1 MALDVTSLLIGLLA
15 AALPCLALAWHVQRK
30 SAAALA
36 QAALLD
42 ERLSHAQLAQDGLS
56 AQLEASR
63 DEISDLGQANSANC
77 ARNSSREPCKSSRRC

>member
-15 AALPCLALAWHVQRK
+15 AALPCLALAWQVQRK

-63 DEISDLGQANSANC
+63 DEISDLGQANSGQAGRTGWP
-77 ARNSSREPCKSSRRC
+77 AP